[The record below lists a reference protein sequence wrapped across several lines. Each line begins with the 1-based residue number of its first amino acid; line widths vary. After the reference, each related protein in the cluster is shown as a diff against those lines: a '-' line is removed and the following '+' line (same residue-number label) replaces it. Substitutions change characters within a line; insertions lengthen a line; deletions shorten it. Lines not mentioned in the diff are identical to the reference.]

1 MIVAIFRARIRQEL
15 TEEYYRRADEMAAI
29 ATTMPGFLSYKA
41 YTAPDGE
48 RVSIHEWESAE
59 HLKAWRE
66 HPEHRQMQSYGRENF
81 YLEYTL
87 YVCDEPRES
96 RFVLEKVLTRDFTE

>member
-1 MIVAIFRARIRQEL
+1 MVVVIFRSRVRQEL
-15 TEEYYRRADEMAAI
+15 MEEYCRKADEMAAI

-48 RVSIHEWESAE
+48 RVSIHEWDSAE

-66 HPEHRQMQSYGRENF
+66 HPEHRRMQAYGRENF

-87 YVCDEPRES
+87 YVCDAPRES
-96 RFVLEKVLTRDFTE
+96 RFVADRENAGRAE